1 MLISKMESQTTNFW
15 SKYTTFFYIKAL
27 FIYLQSLRTLLASF
41 STNISSSP
49 AHSLFN
55 RFRKIG
61 TKQRYKVLHEPDY
74 ICKFKAQTIA
84 TSIIFYL
91 FKENFKV
98 AFQIYEKMFCSKAEF
113 PKQRGIGMT

>member
-1 MLISKMESQTTNFW
+1 MPICQPINGMQSTHLLVKIH
-15 SKYTTFFYIKAL
+15 IILCAKAM
-27 FIYLQSLRTLLASF
+27 FIYLQSLHTLVASF
-41 STNISSSP
+41 STNVSSSP

-55 RFRKIG
+55 TFREIG
-61 TKQRYKVLHEPDY
+61 TKHRYKVLHKPDY

-91 FKENFKV
+91 FKENFKM
-98 AFQIYEKMFCSKAEF
+98 AFQIFEKILEF